1 MIMKSHR
8 IFAIAGA
15 AILLVGCAPK
25 YRVGDLYDRDGKRGI
40 VFCTT
45 DGGRHG
51 KIVSLTG
58 SEAAW
63 QTGKG
68 IEAVGAGDELDG
80 AVNQAVVARQTDWQQ
95 RFPAFAWCAGL
106 GEGWYLPSIGELGQ
120 LGECW
125 QAVDQAVR
133 NAGGDPLKDSYFYW
147 SSTEANDYCAI
158 LWRGANVPTDKKT
171 KIYKMY
177 LRAVAAF

>member
-1 MIMKSHR
+1 MKLYR
-8 IFAIAGA
+8 LFAIACVATA
-15 AILLVGCAPK
+15 AVGCAPK
-25 YRVGDLYDRDGKRGI
+25 YQVGDLYDQNGKTGI
-40 VFCTT
+40 VFWTT

-68 IEAVGAGDELDG
+68 IEAVGAADQQNGAANLDS
-80 AVNQAVVARQTDWQQ
+80 VARQQNWQK
-95 RFPAFAWCAGL
+95 RFPAFAWCAEL
-106 GEGWYLPSIGELGQ
+106 GEGWYLPAIGEFEQ
-120 LGECW
+120 LGEHW
-125 QAVDQAVR
+125 QRVDTAVR
-133 NAGGDPLKDSYFYW
+133 NAGGDPLEDRYFYW

-158 LWRGANVPTDKKT
+158 LWRGVNIPTDKKT

-177 LRAVAAF
+177 IRAAAAF